1 MIGNHLEKVIILGGF
16 NEGIA
21 EKHMKCFY
29 ENNNLKS
36 LIKQSTSYNNPDSP
50 TCIDLLLTNAP
61 RSTCILKTEL
71 PDFHL
76 MTCIVMRKSSKK
88 LRPRITN
95 YRP

>member
-1 MIGNHLEKVIILGGF
+1 MGGF

-21 EKHMKCFY
+21 EKHMKCFC
-29 ENNNLKS
+29 ENNNFKS

-76 MTCIVMRKSSKK
+76 MTCIVMRKSYDLELQIIGPKK
-88 LRPRITN
+88 IYRTKNLRAI
-95 YRP
+95 Y